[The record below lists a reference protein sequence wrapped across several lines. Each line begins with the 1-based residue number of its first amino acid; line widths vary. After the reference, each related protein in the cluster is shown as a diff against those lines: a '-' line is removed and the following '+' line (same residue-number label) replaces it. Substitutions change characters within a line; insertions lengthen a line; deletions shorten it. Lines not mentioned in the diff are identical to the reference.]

1 MGLTGWRTNQREDKT
16 MKKTM
21 LFTAAL
27 AAFAMLASCQKEQIT
42 ETPADTTG
50 VTEFTAEIEAVKTAI
65 AADGKVSWNVGDE
78 IVITDAAKNSAIYVA
93 ASTGAS
99 TTFNLKSGQTAVG
112 DGPYTATYGNINK
125 QIYDA
130 AGANCPLVAPETNS
144 KELHFSSPYAV
155 VKITAQSLSGEV
167 IKKIIVATSEW
178 GYTLD
183 CGSGVALTSGGTSFY
198 VSLDA
203 ANYSKFSVTLFT
215 EDKMV
220 TRTRKEGV
228 SLAAKDLLPVTLTFS
243 STDWSDRHDFVVVKG
258 TKWAVNNLAISESG
272 KKSWKVT
279 GTSVVT
285 VPGTGEDVIMGDLFQ
300 WAAYAG
306 YSGDPA
312 GSDKGLLL
320 YKSFKLK
327 GVGDSEN
334 SWVFKDSQ
342 VTFKAGSAPYWA
354 GSKYSDKYNT
364 DGKCLELS
372 DDVAN
377 IILGGSWRIPTKEEN
392 IALKNATYWVWDGN
406 DAGYYVHTP
415 NLASDAGK
423 HTVDDAKTYNKSDAL
438 LFIPCPGYAQYNKFQ
453 WGFPMTSWRAMYWS
467 STCSGSG
474 SENAYDMYVCGKGAQ
489 NNFNAAAST
498 SRHWGLSVR
507 PVMD

>member
-1 MGLTGWRTNQREDKT
+1 

-50 VTEFTAEIEAVKTAI
+50 VTEFTAEIEAVRTAI

-125 QIYDA
+125 QVYDA

-155 VKITAQSLSGEV
+155 VKITAQSLSGDV

-272 KKSWKVT
+272 KKSWKGT

-285 VPGTGEDVIMGDLFQ
+285 VPGTGEDVIIGDWFQ
-300 WAAYAG
+300 WATYAG
-306 YSGDPA
+306 YSGEATDP
-312 GSDKGLLL
+312 DKGLLL
-320 YKSFKLK
+320 YTSFKFK
-327 GVGDSEN
+327 GVGDNANSFVMKDSNHTFRAQDSPYRIMPEN
-334 SWVFKDSQ
+334 SGF
-342 VTFKAGSAPYWA
+342 
-354 GSKYSDKYNT
+354 SKYTK
-364 DGKCLELS
+364 DGECLEPS
-372 DDVAN
+372 DDAAN
-377 IILGGSWRIPTKEEN
+377 IILGGSWRMPTKDEHV
-392 IALKNATYWVWDGN
+392 ALKNATYWVWDETA
-406 DAGYYVHTP
+406 AGYYVYVP
-415 NLASDAGK
+415 NPASDAGK
-423 HTVDDAKTYNKSDAL
+423 HTVDAAETYNKSDAL
-438 LFIPCPGYAQYNKFQ
+438 LFFNCPGFAQYAKFPYDFPAAQNK
-453 WGFPMTSWRAMYWS
+453 WRAFYWS
-467 STCSGSG
+467 STCKGSA
-474 SENAYDMYVCGKGAQ
+474 EKDNAYDMYLCGKGAQ
-489 NNFNAAAST
+489 GNFNAAST
-498 SRHWGLSVR
+498 TARFYGCFVR
-507 PVMD
+507 PVLD

>member
-1 MGLTGWRTNQREDKT
+1 

-272 KKSWKVT
+272 KKSWK
-279 GTSVVT
+279 SVK
-285 VPGTGEDVIMGDLFQ
+285 VPGTNENIVIGDYFQ

-306 YSGDPA
+306 YCGDA
-312 GSDKGLLL
+312 KDSDKGLLN
-320 YKSFKLK
+320 YTSFKTT
-327 GVGDSEN
+327 GTGDGSN
-334 SWVFKDSQ
+334 SI
-342 VTFKAGSAPYWA
+342 TFKSGQQFNTPTSPYYSGSAYTI
-354 GSKYSDKYNT
+354 YSEDQEN
-364 DGKCLELS
+364 LELN
-372 DDVAN
+372 DDAAN
-377 IILGGSWRIPTKEEN
+377 IILGGNWRIPTTAEYK
-392 IALKNATYWVWDGN
+392 ALKDATYWVWNNDGL
-406 DAGYYVHTP
+406 GYYVFAP
-415 NLASDAGK
+415 NPASDAGK
-423 HTVDDAKTYNKSDAL
+423 LTTSDAPTYNNSDAV
-438 LFIPCPGYAQYNKFQ
+438 LFIPCVGYGNKT
-453 WGFPMTSWRAMYWS
+453 GFASMTERGFYWS
-467 STCSGSG
+467 STCKSPT
-474 SENAYDMYVCGKGAQ
+474 NAYDAYVCGVKAWKM
-489 NNFNAAAST
+489 FNIQADT
-498 SRHWGLSVR
+498 SRHIGCCVR